1 MDNDSQKINL
11 ELNDSDYQVDLAV
24 FHGPLDLLLYLIKK
38 EEVDI
43 YDIPIAKITKQYLK
57 YVEMMSS
64 LNLEIAGDFI
74 LMAATLIRIK
84 TRLLLPRDPQSE
96 EEHDPREELIMA
108 LVEYK
113 KYKEAGEILKDKAL
127 YEEQN
132 YVPLTPVT
140 KIDGKVELQQVTT
153 LFDLVSAFKE
163 VMTAKPDET
172 FHAVE
177 NEEISIEERIIY
189 VMTALKA
196 KEFATF
202 QELFTD
208 IPKKIAAV
216 VTFIALLELTRSK
229 RIAIF
234 QSAPFSELRVYRG
247 EQYDAENLDIDL
259 IDLTAITSVNDSKVE
274 E

>member
-1 MDNDSQKINL
+1 MELDSLDKYFETN
-11 ELNDSDYQVDLAV
+11 NGDYQVDLAV

-57 YVEMMSS
+57 YVDMMTN
-64 LNLEIAGDFI
+64 LDLEIAGEFI

-84 TRLLLPRDPQSE
+84 TRLLLSRDTESE
-96 EEHDPREELIMA
+96 DEHDPREELIMA
-108 LVEYK
+108 LIEYK
-113 KYKEAGEILKDKAL
+113 KYKEAGDILKDKAL
-127 YEEQN
+127 FEEQK
-132 YVPLTPVT
+132 YVPTSPVT

-153 LFDLVSAFKE
+153 LFDLVGAFKE
-163 VMTAKPDET
+163 VMTAKKEET
-172 FHAVE
+172 FHDVE
-177 NEEISIEERIIY
+177 NEEISIEERIMY
-189 VMTALKA
+189 VMTALKV

-202 QELFTD
+202 QELFKD
-208 IPKKIAAV
+208 MPKKIVAV

-234 QSAPFSELRVYRG
+234 QSVPFSELRVYRG
-247 EQYDAENLDIDL
+247 EQYDADNLDIDI
-259 IDLTAITSVNDSKVE
+259 IDVTAIKETKVE

>member
-1 MDNDSQKINL
+1 MMTT
-11 ELNDSDYQVDLAV
+11 
-24 FHGPLDLLLYLIKK
+24 LD
-38 EEVDI
+38 
-43 YDIPIAKITKQYLK
+43 
-57 YVEMMSS
+57 
-64 LNLEIAGDFI
+64 LEIAGDFI

-84 TRLLLPRDPQSE
+84 TRLLLPRDVE
-96 EEHDPREELIMA
+96 NEDEHDPREELIMA
-108 LVEYK
+108 LIEYK

-127 YEEQN
+127 MEEQN
-132 YVPLTPVT
+132 YIPTSPVT

-153 LFDLVSAFKE
+153 LFDLVGAFKDI
-163 VMTAKPDET
+163 MTAKKEET
-172 FHAVE
+172 FHDVE
-177 NEEISIEERIIY
+177 NEEISIEERIIF
-189 VMTALKA
+189 VLTALKL

-202 QELFTD
+202 QELFSD

-247 EQYDAENLDIDL
+247 EQYDAGNLDIDL
-259 IDLTAITSVNDSKVE
+259 IDVTAIKSNNVE